1 MTANEMRNVYS
12 AKVNEIVA
20 PLGNRT
26 NAKGKLLSDA
36 IIEWAPDGNST
47 IDRWEKGIVSE
58 KFVVE
63 KLNEIYAEIQ
73 KGVNRRL
80 AD

>member
-1 MTANEMRNVYS
+1 MTPNEMRNAYD
-12 AKVNEIVA
+12 AKISEIVS

-47 IDRWEKGIVSE
+47 IDRWEAGIVSE

-80 AD
+80 AE